1 MLAPTML
8 PSDRACASKLPL
20 TTLALV
26 MASSGGNTAGALL
39 SKATHSGTL
48 KSDLLPA
55 ASTAR
60 TMKPRVPLAY
70 GAPVWV

>member
-1 MLAPTML
+1 
-8 PSDRACASKLPL
+8 
-20 TTLALV
+20 